1 MGTIYQV
8 INRQTGDKYIGR
20 TTIPINKR
28 WLEHIQLALRMS
40 SQRLHKAMREYNNHN
55 FLIREICDCRDEEL
69 EEKQLQYIQELNGI
83 GIEGYENIT
92 IEEKPIQIKE
102 PEKPKKKGFM
112 DNEKRGDGKLLSTK
126 VLSVNVETGEET
138 EWDSISD
145 AAIALTGDK
154 RKTGN
159 IVRAMNKG
167 YKAYGHLW
175 KRLEKSKQYVKIY
188 GVHKITWQRTQIF
201 NSIKEAAR
209 CCNGDYNCIRR
220 SVNNPRKY
228 SYKGFYWFRV

>member
-1 MGTIYQV
+1 
-8 INRQTGDKYIGR
+8 
-20 TTIPINKR
+20 
-28 WLEHIQLALRMS
+28 
-40 SQRLHKAMREYNNHN
+40 
-55 FLIREICDCRDEEL
+55 
-69 EEKQLQYIQELNGI
+69 
-83 GIEGYENIT
+83 
-92 IEEKPIQIKE
+92 
-102 PEKPKKKGFM
+102 M

-188 GVHKITWQRTQIF
+188 GVHKITWQKTQIF

-209 CCNGDYNCIRR
+209 CCNGDYNCIRK